1 MWKALFDLV
10 RHIFTINETLQQM
23 REELKETRQQTRNLA
38 ENQLRLEFEIR
49 LMKEREAWQ
58 QKAQTLEAEN
68 QQLREQLKLL
78 PPSSEDTN
86 K

>member
-10 RHIFTINETLQQM
+10 KHVFTINETLQQM

-58 QKAQTLEAEN
+58 QKGQALETEN
-68 QQLREQLKLL
+68 Q
-78 PPSSEDTN
+78 
-86 K
+86 

>member
-10 RHIFTINETLQQM
+10 RLVFTINETLQQM
-23 REELKETRQQTRNLA
+23 REELKETRQQVRSLA

-49 LMKEREAWQ
+49 LIKEREAWQ
-58 QKAQTLEAEN
+58 QKAQTLETEN
-68 QQLREQLKLL
+68 QQLRDQLKLL

-86 K
+86 T

>member
-10 RHIFTINETLQQM
+10 KHVFTINETLQQM

-58 QKAQTLEAEN
+58 QKAQALETEN
-68 QQLREQLKLL
+68 Q
-78 PPSSEDTN
+78 
-86 K
+86 

>member
-58 QKAQTLEAEN
+58 QKAQALETEN

-78 PPSSEDTN
+78 PPSSEETN

>member
-10 RHIFTINETLQQM
+10 RHVFTINETLQQM

-58 QKAQTLEAEN
+58 QKAQALETEN

-78 PPSSEDTN
+78 PPSSEEIN